1 MSTFFVGYYM
11 KRFVVYKVNSNNIH
25 VIILTVRFTLHL
37 HYEYLCT
44 QFIKNTVYLKI
55 IVFQK
60 MRQIVKENL
69 SKHLDSTLEKKYC

>member
-25 VIILTVRFTLHL
+25 VIILTVWFTLHL

-44 QFIKNTVYLKI
+44 KYIKNTVYLNKNNC
-55 IVFQK
+55 FPK
-60 MRQIVKENL
+60 NAT
-69 SKHLDSTLEKKYC
+69 DSQRKFIKASG